1 MNVLEA
7 IEARRA
13 VKAFDPTHDMP
24 EEDFKKLMHAGC
36 LAPTAFN
43 IQHTR
48 FLVVKDR
55 ELRKQIRAVSWDQ
68 SQVTDA
74 SVLIIVCADAKAW
87 EKDPSR
93 YWRYAPQPVRDFMV
107 PTILNY
113 YGNREMAQRDESMRS
128 CGLAAQNLMLAAKG
142 LGYDSC
148 PLDGFDFDEV
158 AQMINLPDDHLIS
171 MFVTIGKGIKEASP
185 RSGPI
190 EEDEQILFDRF

>member
-1 MNVLEA
+1 MNVFEA
-7 IEARRA
+7 IESRRA
-13 VKAFDPTHDMP
+13 VKAFDPEHEMP
-24 EEDFKKLMHAGC
+24 ADDFKKLMHAGR

-48 FLVVKDR
+48 FLVVRDP
-55 ELRKQIRAVSWDQ
+55 ELRKKIRDVSWDQ

-74 SVLIIVCADAKAW
+74 SVLIIVCADEKAW
-87 EKDPSR
+87 EKDPAR
-93 YWRYAPQPVRDFMV
+93 YWRHAAQPVQDFMV
-107 PTILNY
+107 PTIKDY
-113 YGNREMAQRDESMRS
+113 YGNREMAQRDETMRS

-148 PLDGFDFDEV
+148 PMDGFDFDAV
-158 AQMINLPDDHLIS
+158 ADMINLPDDHVIS
-171 MFVTIGKGIKEASP
+171 MFVTVGKGIKEPNP